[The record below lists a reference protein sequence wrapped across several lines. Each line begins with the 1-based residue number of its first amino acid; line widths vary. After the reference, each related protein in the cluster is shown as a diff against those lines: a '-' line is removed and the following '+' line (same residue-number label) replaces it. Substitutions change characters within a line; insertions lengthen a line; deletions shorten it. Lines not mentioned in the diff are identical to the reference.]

1 VPTEKPRKAI
11 RTAIV
16 EDEPEL
22 RKMIV
27 SLLQAD
33 PEYRVVAE
41 FAEGMAAIAA
51 IPGLDPNIVL
61 VDIGLTARFDLR

>member
-1 VPTEKPRKAI
+1 
-11 RTAIV
+11 
-16 EDEPEL
+16 
-22 RKMIV
+22 MIV